1 MPPPEPPSVNEG
13 RMTTGY
19 PPPPAYAAICAM
31 SACTASASSSE
42 CARPDN
48 ADVKPIRVMALQCRC
63 ATVTCNG
70 LREFLPVFSRINR
83 LRRSA
88 DQLNGVSVQDAL
100 PVQF

>member
-48 ADVKPIRVMALQCRC
+48 ADVKPIRVMACLNQRT
-63 ATVTCNG
+63 A
-70 LREFLPVFSRINR
+70 R
-83 LRRSA
+83 LRSGIIKFA
-88 DQLNGVSVQDAL
+88 AL
-100 PVQF
+100 PDDDRAGADDQNAMQVSAFWHVRKG